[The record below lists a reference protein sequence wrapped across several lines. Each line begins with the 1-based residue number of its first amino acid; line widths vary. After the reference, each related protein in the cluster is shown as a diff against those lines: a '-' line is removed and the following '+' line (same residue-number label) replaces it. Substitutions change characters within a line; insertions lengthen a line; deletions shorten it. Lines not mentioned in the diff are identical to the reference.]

1 MYMSDP
7 QVEQSVFTVA
17 EVWAGWNVEQSAM
30 YMSHPQV
37 EQSVFTVAEVCGRVE
52 CGTVSNVHE

>member
-17 EVWAGWNVEQSAM
+17 EVWAGWNVEQS
-30 YMSHPQV
+30 
-37 EQSVFTVAEVCGRVE
+37 E
-52 CGTVSNVHE
+52 CT